1 MYKVLAKVLA
11 NRLQRVIGSVITES
25 HLTFVKRRQNLDG
38 IISANEVVD
47 DSRMLKMKL
56 LLFKVDYEK
65 AFDLVDWNYFEVVMR
80 KMNFTILWGKWI
92 TEYVSTTI
100 TLVFVNRSPMDE
112 LNLITSSNLLA

>member
-65 AFDLVDWNYFEVVMR
+65 VYDLVDWNYFEVVMR

-100 TLVFVNRSPMDE
+100 TLVFVSLKKN
-112 LNLITSSNLLA
+112 IGFC